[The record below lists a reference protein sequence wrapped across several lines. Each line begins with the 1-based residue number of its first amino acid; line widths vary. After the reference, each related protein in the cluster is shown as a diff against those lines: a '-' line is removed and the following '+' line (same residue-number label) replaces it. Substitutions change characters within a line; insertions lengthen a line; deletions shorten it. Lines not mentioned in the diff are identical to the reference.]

1 VAEELRKL
9 KEVKMAITLSDLVAE
24 DQTEKLRIISD
35 VALFM
40 PPVLKDV
47 RVTHLSYEQ
56 QTKALDGFEKSLEKS
71 LRSSPETVSPSVGRL
86 YESIQRFKSVLY
98 DPVEGSKAFAA
109 LEEGLLSSL
118 PDLLHSLETSLRAA
132 SFGMSDLPRELT
144 AQYLST
150 DGRYRVQVFPGEDI
164 MNRDALE
171 RFVKAV
177 RRVAPDAT
185 DTPITVFESG
195 KTVVSSFRQAALSAL
210 VVIALYLLIELKNL
224 SVTVLIL
231 IPLALAMFLTGA
243 FSVLFNVPLN
253 FANVIIV
260 PLLLGV
266 GVHNGI
272 IFILRYQTE
281 PPLDGN
287 MLKTSTA
294 RALLLS
300 TLTMII
306 SAGSLSFSAHRGIA
320 SMGLLLTVCLGF
332 LLISTLVLLPA
343 LLKLFRKHSAIE

>member
-1 VAEELRKL
+1 
-9 KEVKMAITLSDLVAE
+9 
-24 DQTEKLRIISD
+24 
-35 VALFM
+35 
-40 PPVLKDV
+40 
-47 RVTHLSYEQ
+47 
-56 QTKALDGFEKSLEKS
+56 
-71 LRSSPETVSPSVGRL
+71 
-86 YESIQRFKSVLY
+86 
-98 DPVEGSKAFAA
+98 
-109 LEEGLLSSL
+109 
-118 PDLLHSLETSLRAA
+118 
-132 SFGMSDLPRELT
+132 
-144 AQYLST
+144 
-150 DGRYRVQVFPGEDI
+150 